1 MLKKSIYLLPAVTV
15 FCVSAA
21 KASSPDVSHF
31 YGGALLGA
39 GFAGGGTH
47 TVSVSGQ
54 NAILNA
60 ASVQSDEQKARNQIK
75 PLLSLLLGYQGAILQ
90 TSYFWSVEAQGS
102 FLPTSDNFVK
112 ERTLSAGSSRRTSK
126 TTQKFSAGLAFRSG
140 VQLSSWSPYVKL
152 GANLGLRRFEFKS
165 EDLSG
170 NQLPITNTSNAF
182 ESTLSVGMGSDIPL
196 DFCKVRV
203 EYTCG
208 IALTKAK
215 KTFKDRDNDTITQS
229 FKASP
234 SHRLSVG
241 AIFPL

>member
-1 MLKKSIYLLPAVTV
+1 M
-15 FCVSAA
+15 
-21 KASSPDVSHF
+21 
-31 YGGALLGA
+31 
-39 GFAGGGTH
+39 
-47 TVSVSGQ
+47 
-54 NAILNA
+54 
-60 ASVQSDEQKARNQIK
+60 
-75 PLLSLLLGYQGAILQ
+75 
-90 TSYFWSVEAQGS
+90 EAQGS

-112 ERTLSAGSSRRTSK
+112 ERTLSVGSSRRTSK
-126 TTQKFSAGLAFRSG
+126 TTQKFSAGLAFRGG

-241 AIFPL
+241 AILPLKRSIKKTPSFLKEGGARFAFLNSFVYDGMIKTVGCPFLVFQFLLKCLKENQANFDFLVGDCSCRE